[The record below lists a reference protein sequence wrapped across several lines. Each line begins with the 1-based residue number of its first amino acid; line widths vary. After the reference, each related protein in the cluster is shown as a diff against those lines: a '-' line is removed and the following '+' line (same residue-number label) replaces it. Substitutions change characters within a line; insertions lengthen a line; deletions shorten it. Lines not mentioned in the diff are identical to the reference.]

1 MGEATDMIVRDM
13 IAGEEGALG
22 WVMWRAIH
30 EGHSAYTRAQR
41 DAWCGTPPQGEGW
54 QARLAKQE
62 VRVAEADG
70 APVGF
75 MTREGAYIDFAYVL
89 PDWQGRGVFSALYA
103 RIEDDGRAAGL
114 CRLWVHASLMAQPA
128 FAARGFRVVR
138 HETVARDG
146 ETLDRAEM
154 EKILGGLTESRPVAT
169 INRFVGT

>member
-1 MGEATDMIVRDM
+1 MGEATDMTLREM
-13 IAGEEGALG
+13 IAGEEDALG
-22 WVMWRAIH
+22 RVMWRAIH
-30 EGHSAYTRAQR
+30 EGRSAYTPAQR
-41 DAWCGTPPQGEGW
+41 NAWCATPLQGAPW
-54 QARLAKQE
+54 AARLAKQE

-70 APVGF
+70 APIGF

-103 RIEDDGRAAGL
+103 RIKDEARSAGL
-114 CRLWVHASLMAQPA
+114 HRLWVHASLMAQPA

-154 EKILGGLTESRPVAT
+154 EKVFDGLT
-169 INRFVGT
+169 